1 MDWRALLVA
10 GLLAASPA
18 LAEPAAAQVAPEASG
33 KRTYLIHRLPSEL
46 LSSPKAELA
55 HVVEALDRDLAG
67 DYATLDPEARTAR
80 ILILNARSQIAIHRG
95 DFRAAQ
101 EYLRGIRAEQVKEA
115 DKLVSGVTLEKIL
128 ETRIQAGSLEEQ
140 RTRLKELLAG
150 TWGPMP
156 WSLVGD
162 YFTTAKNGLERVSR
176 AFFIRSAQANLDPA
190 AIKSELHVP
199 GAAITMVL
207 AFRNQIEHVLPFRNE
222 IVAVLKEILERN
234 QEGVKEPALRT

>member
-10 GLLAASPA
+10 GLLTALPA
-18 LAEPAAAQVAPEASG
+18 LAQSSNVEAAPEAST

-46 LSSPKAELA
+46 LLSPKAELA
-55 HVVEALDRDLAG
+55 HVVDALDRDLAS
-67 DYATLDPEARTAR
+67 DYANLDKEARTAR
-80 ILILNARSQIAIHRG
+80 ILILNARSQIAMHRG

-101 EYLRGIRAEQVKEA
+101 EFLREIRAGQVREA
-115 DKLVSGVTLEKIL
+115 DKLVSGVTLEKIM

-176 AFFIRSAQANLDPA
+176 AFFIRSAQVNLDPA

-222 IVAVLKEILERN
+222 IVAVLAEILDRN
-234 QEGVKEPALRT
+234 DEAVKQPAVRT